1 MFQTVK
7 LNILIPLQYNH
18 DDYFKTEEG
27 HEKVS
32 KTEIDICKEEN
43 NFSSAGWFHYCFR
56 NKPIESNFQMA
67 NSPLLTNGIYK
78 ISRLEMDSVVRA
90 SVGLHKNENTEYTL
104 SKTGITFTI
113 GKVRVLFTNSIIAF
127 LHIEI
132 TASDL
137 TEEVTRKFINAF
149 SRVTSSL
156 PYFTYQW
163 KVARD
168 AGESRKISLKD
179 LVTNVVSLQSYVPL
193 TLYEEKMVP
202 YFQISL
208 IGTCENENKL
218 LFFDAIQSLS
228 VRASSKEIDKS
239 HLYIGRE
246 NYISRFVGDRSVC
259 LYGDT
264 NLCESEN
271 YQFITDIGNGLIKTA
286 TENYTTVYAF
296 LISLHLLL
304 SGEVR
309 KEYHSYLLKAPVH
322 LSDEDNIREFY
333 EQCIWNSG
341 WNLRERTEILRANI
355 MHEQIQ
361 QLKNESDEQGRIL
374 KEQRDML
381 KTVSQGVQ
389 QLQEGVSFLVDF
401 AKNELQIFLADE
413 KERFN
418 KSADRSSDE
427 AVGTF
432 VEHTAMHIDDRII
445 VSADDIIK
453 NEKEGLSMLFGTKWD
468 QLMPSSQTSLI
479 SAGVLLKKCS
489 DINTPQFDYSG
500 ICICATSAL
509 EAELK
514 RVFFSG
520 LIGYMASNYGNPEH
534 DNPDDIYRDW
544 PDALLTVPYVQYK
557 RNPNSKVKI
566 IDLFTMGKLPYLFGE
581 TGKLSADSRIRASQI
596 EQSAI
601 MKRRMTEYLQ
611 IIVET
616 QYKDNPYEMFYGR
629 DTEVGRVTSQP
640 GSFVWKCEK
649 IRNDFRNKAAHVNV
663 MTGNEASSCYQ
674 SVITKPGTYEYNAEV
689 TGVLLDLFVKIDGMK
704 VNQWQVR
711 SNKKMKLPKSD
722 LTTVNGAFSVG
733 QTVNLTNLEVTSKGV
748 LRGIIAGSNVG
759 ASLSKKYLMDN
770 CINARQYVGRDI
782 VVKLVRWDENG
793 QKFNAELLEGR

>member
-18 DDYFKTEEG
+18 DDYLKTEEG
-27 HEKVS
+27 HEHVS
-32 KTEIDICKEEN
+32 KAEIDICKEEK

-56 NKPIESNFQMA
+56 NKPIEKNFQMA
-67 NSPLLTNGIYK
+67 NSPLLTNSIYR

-104 SKTGITFTI
+104 SKTGIPFTI

-127 LHIEI
+127 FSIEI
-132 TASDL
+132 TASNL
-137 TEEVTRKFINAF
+137 TEEETRKFVNTF
-149 SRVTSSL
+149 SRVTSIN
-156 PYFTYQW
+156 PYFTYQR

-168 AGESRKISLKD
+168 VAESRKISLRD
-179 LVTNVVSLQSYVPL
+179 LVTNVISLQSYVPL
-193 TLYEEKMVP
+193 AVYREKVVP

-208 IGTCENENKL
+208 IGTCENENKMF
-218 LFFDAIQSLS
+218 FFDAVQSLS
-228 VRASSKEIDKS
+228 ARASSKEIDNS
-239 HLYIGRE
+239 RLYIGRE

-264 NLCESEN
+264 DLCESEN

-304 SGEVR
+304 SGEAR
-309 KEYHSYLLKAPVH
+309 KEHYSYLLNAPVR

-341 WNLRERTEILRANI
+341 WNLKERIGILRANI
-355 MHEQIQ
+355 THDQIQ
-361 QLKNESDEQGRIL
+361 QLKNKSEEQGRIL
-374 KEQRDML
+374 KEQEDML
-381 KTVSQGVQ
+381 KVVSEGVQ

-401 AKNELQIFLADE
+401 AKNELQTFLADE
-413 KERFN
+413 KKRFN
-418 KSADRSSDE
+418 KSADRCSDE

-432 VEHTAMHIDDRII
+432 VEHAAKHIDDRIT
-445 VSADDIIK
+445 VSGDDIIK
-453 NEKEGLSMLFGTKWD
+453 NEREGLSMLFGLKWD
-468 QLMPSSQTSLI
+468 QLMPSSQISLI
-479 SAGVLLKKCS
+479 SAGTLLKKCS

-514 RVFFSG
+514 RVFFNG
-520 LIGYMASNYGNPEH
+520 LIGYMISNYGNPEQ
-534 DNPDDIYRDW
+534 DRSDETYRNW
-544 PDALLTVPYVQYK
+544 PDALLTVPYDQYK

-566 IDLFTMGKLPYLFGE
+566 VDLFTMGKLPYLFGE
-581 TGKLSADSRIRASQI
+581 TGKLSGDSKIKAKQI

-611 IIVET
+611 SIVEI
-616 QYKDNPYEMFYGR
+616 QYKDTPYEMFYGS
-629 DTEVGRVTSQP
+629 DIKEGRVTSQP

-663 MTGNEASSCYQ
+663 MTGTEASSCYQ

-704 VNQWQVR
+704 VNQWQNS
-711 SNKKMKLPKSD
+711 SNRKTTLPKTDMSAI
-722 LTTVNGAFSVG
+722 NGVFSVG
-733 QTVNLTNLEVTSKGV
+733 QTVNLTNLEITSKGV
-748 LRGIIAGSNVG
+748 LRGTIAGSNVG

-770 CINARQYVGRDI
+770 CINARQYLGRNI

-793 QKFNAELLEGR
+793 QKFNAEWVEGR